1 MYIDP
6 KTLTDITTTAGGPY
20 SYGTNLKAKNPKPS
34 HKYIQHLN
42 NMRKAGY
49 ATAKEICP
57 EAKGIPITHEFAQF
71 CKLGLAKKYT
81 NGRRVFYKITSKGI
95 ALLKKAGV

>member
-1 MYIDP
+1 MRIDP
-6 KTLTDITTTAGGPY
+6 KPLPDITESVGGPY
-20 SYGTNLKAKNPKPS
+20 GYGTNLKAKNPKPS
-34 HKYIQHLN
+34 HKYVQHLN

-57 EAKGIPITHEFAQF
+57 GVKGIPVSHEFVQY

-81 NGRRVFYKITSKGI
+81 NGRRVFYKITPKGI